1 MNDIADL
8 VRASSLVNIPE
19 LIRELG
25 GDPGPLLAEA
35 SVNPRV
41 VGDYNRFVPYSALT
55 VLVGRASEELDLP
68 DFGLRVSRVQNL
80 EMMGPIAVLARNS
93 ETVEAALIGVAK
105 YLHTYSPAIRANL
118 HPEGRL
124 ARFSFAITPAR
135 MPYRQHLV
143 ELALGVI
150 LGMFRLLA
158 GQDFRPQSV
167 TFQHTRMS
175 SPRTYQEHFD
185 APVQFNAE
193 FNSLTFPA
201 RLLDRRIDGGDQQAH
216 VLARR
221 FLGSHHRHLGVD
233 EHVYE
238 LVGKLMPLGQAD
250 LRSISAEL
258 LMHPR
263 ALQRRLAELETSFE
277 AIVTDWR
284 RELAV
289 ELLRRPDLP
298 MSEIAFQLGYAEQ
311 SVFTRSFKRWFSETP
326 LTYRRRLRDA
336 GEPLLRRL

>member
-1 MNDIADL
+1 MGDMADL
-8 VRASSLVNIPE
+8 VRASSLINIPE
-19 LIRELG
+19 LITELG
-25 GDPGPLLAEA
+25 GDPVPLMEEA
-35 SVNPRV
+35 SVSPHI
-41 VGDYNRFVPYSALT
+41 VGDYNRFIPYSALT

-68 DFGLRVSRVQNL
+68 DFGLRVSRVQSL
-80 EMMGPIAVLARNS
+80 EMLGPIAVLARNA
-93 ETVEAALIGVAK
+93 EDVESALIGVIK
-105 YLHTYSPAIRANL
+105 YLHTYSPAIRADL
-118 HPEGRL
+118 HQEGRL

-135 MPYRQHLV
+135 MPYRKHLT

-158 GQDFRPQSV
+158 GPEFRPRTV

-175 SPRTYQEHFD
+175 PAQTYRDYFD
-185 APVQFNAE
+185 APTRFNSQY
-193 FNSLTFPA
+193 NSLTFPA
-201 RLLDRRIDGGDQQAH
+201 RLLDRRIDGGDHQAH

-221 FLGSHHRHLGVD
+221 FLASHHQHLGVD
-233 EHVYE
+233 EQVYE
-238 LVGKLMPLGQAD
+238 LVDKLMPLGQAD

-263 ALQRRLAELETSFE
+263 ALQRRLAELGTSFE
-277 AIVTDWR
+277 TIVTDWR

-298 MSEIAFQLGYAEQ
+298 MSEIASQLGYAEQ
-311 SVFTRSFKRWFSETP
+311 SVFTRSFKRWFGATP
-326 LTYRRRLRDA
+326 LAYRRQLRED